1 MSRRRGL
8 AMTKRGVM
16 LIAAV
21 CACASRGEELIA
33 AEGLT
38 PPPRWDVAAE
48 GQLGLS
54 LQRLGMLADL
64 KLRAKKSLYLSDSEF
79 FQDNFLSVGLSTQ
92 LSPVFAHAGAQVDLQ
107 PASFFKLSG
116 GYHFVGYFGA
126 MGSLRAPTGCTGL
139 SKVAAGDERCDF
151 HPLGFEDNPAGV
163 AATGHR
169 LWLEAQLMGRVGP
182 VIVVGGAR
190 AERWLMNSPGEF
202 WVNELYGVAQSRSDT
217 VLSGGGAL
225 LYAVMDAEGRRPELL
240 LGAADDLA
248 WSVGTDSFYNRVGP
262 VASLRAPKW
271 GALREVT
278 AQLAVLFYTHERYL
292 AGAPYVALALSAATP
307 NFIKGIP

>member
-1 MSRRRGL
+1 
-8 AMTKRGVM
+8 
-16 LIAAV
+16 
-21 CACASRGEELIA
+21 
-33 AEGLT
+33 
-38 PPPRWDVAAE
+38 
-48 GQLGLS
+48 
-54 LQRLGMLADL
+54 
-64 KLRAKKSLYLSDSEF
+64 
-79 FQDNFLSVGLSTQ
+79 
-92 LSPVFAHAGAQVDLQ
+92 
-107 PASFFKLSG
+107 
-116 GYHFVGYFGA
+116 
-126 MGSLRAPTGCTGL
+126 
-139 SKVAAGDERCDF
+139 
-151 HPLGFEDNPAGV
+151 
-163 AATGHR
+163 
-169 LWLEAQLMGRVGP
+169 
-182 VIVVGGAR
+182 
-190 AERWLMNSPGEF
+190 MNSPGEF

-217 VLSGGGAL
+217 VLSCGGAL